1 LQLGKEAYGDRPV
14 HLGVVHARD
23 PQSAESLMEEA
34 KKRFK
39 CVDAVQ
45 SDLSVSLAI
54 NLGPGTVG
62 LVLYPAG

>member
-1 LQLGKEAYGDRPV
+1 VE
-14 HLGVVHARD
+14 
-23 PQSAESLMEEA
+23 
-34 KKRFK
+34 
-39 CVDAVQ
+39 